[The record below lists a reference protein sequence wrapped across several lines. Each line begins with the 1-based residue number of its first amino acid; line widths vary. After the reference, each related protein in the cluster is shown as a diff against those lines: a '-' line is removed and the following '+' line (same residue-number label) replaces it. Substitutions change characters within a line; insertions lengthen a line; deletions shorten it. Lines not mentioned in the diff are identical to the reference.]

1 VLNQSSSGIDP
12 LETPFDESL
21 DLNEP
26 IVAENADPEIVVP
39 EVPLIAARPQSLV
52 LAILGGFVAALI
64 GATVWALFVAL
75 TQREIIWVALAVGW
89 FVGLIVRRMGHGT
102 TRVFG
107 LVGAVSAGFSIL
119 LGTLLAGVVLASR
132 DRAFPLGIA
141 LLALLNPGLWIEVMR
156 VFTPFDWAFIAFA
169 IYQGYTLSFSRV
181 RTRR

>member
-1 VLNQSSSGIDP
+1 
-12 LETPFDESL
+12 
-21 DLNEP
+21 
-26 IVAENADPEIVVP
+26 
-39 EVPLIAARPQSLV
+39 
-52 LAILGGFVAALI
+52 
-64 GATVWALFVAL
+64 
-75 TQREIIWVALAVGW
+75 
-89 FVGLIVRRMGHGT
+89 
-102 TRVFG
+102 
-107 LVGAVSAGFSIL
+107 L